1 MNLTYFVMIEMLEA
15 NHASRGKV
23 IGQLGDHVNLEDFLS
38 SDNPDTNRLFFNE
51 NAAKGVSDYLKEYG
65 ESEKLSAS
73 IVGIPEDLS
82 IFEYEDA
89 QIEDFKDVIN
99 IYPDIDERYDPLTGE
114 FLRSSESLESD
125 HVEVEKGAIV
135 FEKASQIIKD
145 LPTDESQIAEN
156 EDADLD
162 ERRIRALLPTRE
174 TLNEM
179 INSSLGISD
188 DNTLCS
194 LMITNAEATLAT
206 FQTLMSD
213 NLEDV
218 EDLDVESI
226 NQRIFT
232 KIASTE
238 TAKDYLQAERI
249 VDGFVENTKEQ
260 ESILRSQYEVDLQ
273 NYLAEVVKEAEA
285 RYRAEVPDQTEEIVA
300 EYYNQLAPM
309 FQQHKENREIAEDR
323 LKELIV
329 KEFISA
335 DRSPAMKSLRKFVV
349 LKDQLRQS
357 TISSILSIKSNEANK
372 AHALSHSEE
381 QPVAQ
386 YDRPALDA
394 DTDIERKD
402 YEESNEFLDDNQELH
417 DDYNYEEESH
427 ENFENEDHL
436 EDNFYDENED
446 YGDYEDYEGHEDLE
460 DEDQEDLDLENEDQE
475 NKDQENKDQ
484 ENMEIDQ
491 KVDVSAVNLED
502 LMNDDNSN
510 EDVAKDEEDLES
522 AEEDKPSKKKSKRD
536 KKKKKKGLAAK
547 IGLGFGATALA
558 AVVTFGTI
566 SYFKGGK
573 PSSQNSTEQSAN
585 QGAQSKTIG
594 DAVFNVGD
602 TLTISGQDGKFL
614 DVKIK
619 EFKDDGSAVAT
630 DANGDLWLIT
640 ADQMKQYAEK
650 HPELFKK
657 DKKDENKS
665 TESKQE
671 NKSDAKSTSDKKD
684 ESKKDESKKDESK
697 KDESKKDE
705 SKSDKKDESKSG
717 N

>member
-23 IGQLGDHVNLEDFLS
+23 IGQLSDHVNMEDFLS

-51 NAAKGVSDYLKEYG
+51 NAAKGVSDYLKEHG

-99 IYPDIDERYDPLTGE
+99 IYPDTDERYDALTGE

-218 EDLDVESI
+218 EDLDVDSI

-232 KIASTE
+232 KVASTE
-238 TAKDYLQAERI
+238 TAKDYLQSERI

-285 RYRAEVPDQTEEIVA
+285 RYRAEVPDQTEEIVS

-309 FQQHKENREIAEDR
+309 FQQHKENREVAEDR

-372 AHALSHSEE
+372 SHALSHSEE

-386 YDRPALDA
+386 YDRPDLDMGA
-394 DTDIERKD
+394 DIERKD
-402 YEESNEFLDDNQELH
+402 YEESNEFLEDNQELH
-417 DDYNYEEESH
+417 EDYNYEDEPH

-446 YGDYEDYEGHEDLE
+446 YEGYEGYEEDQEDLDHE
-460 DEDQEDLDLENEDQE
+460 NEDQEDLDLENE
-475 NKDQENKDQ
+475 DQ

-502 LMNDDNSN
+502 LMNDDDSK
-510 EDVAKDEEDLES
+510 EDVVKDEEDIES
-522 AEEDKPSKKKSKRD
+522 VEEDKPSKKKSKRN
-536 KKKKKKGLAAK
+536 KKKKKKSLAAK

-558 AVVTFGTI
+558 AVVAFGTI
-566 SYFKGGK
+566 YAVKGGK

-602 TLTISGQDGKFL
+602 TLTIAGQDGKFL

-640 ADQMKQYAEK
+640 ADQMKQYADK

-671 NKSDAKSTSDKKD
+671 NKSDANATSD
-684 ESKKDESKKDESK
+684 KKDESKKDESK

>member
-23 IGQLGDHVNLEDFLS
+23 IGQLSDHVNMEDFLS

-51 NAAKGVSDYLKEYG
+51 NAAKGVSDYLKEHG

-99 IYPDIDERYDPLTGE
+99 IYPDTDERYDALTGE

-125 HVEVEKGAIV
+125 HAEVEKGAIV

-218 EDLDVESI
+218 EDLDVDSI

-232 KIASTE
+232 KVASTE
-238 TAKDYLQAERI
+238 TAKDYLQSERI

-285 RYRAEVPDQTEEIVA
+285 RYRAEVPDQTEEIVS

-309 FQQHKENREIAEDR
+309 FQQHKDNREVAEDR

-372 AHALSHSEE
+372 AYALGHSEE

-386 YDRPALDA
+386 YDRPDLDMDA
-394 DTDIERKD
+394 DIERKD
-402 YEESNEFLDDNQELH
+402 YEESNEFLEDNQELH
-417 DDYNYEEESH
+417 EDYNYEEEPH
-427 ENFENEDHL
+427 ENFENEDYL

-446 YGDYEDYEGHEDLE
+446 YEGYEGYEEDQEDEDLNE
-460 DEDQEDLDLENEDQE
+460 EDQEDLDHENE
-475 NKDQENKDQ
+475 DQ

-502 LMNDDNSN
+502 LMNDDDSK
-510 EDVAKDEEDLES
+510 EDVVKDEEDIES
-522 AEEDKPSKKKSKRD
+522 AEEDKPSKKKSKRN
-536 KKKKKKGLAAK
+536 KKKKGLAAK

-602 TLTISGQDGKFL
+602 TLTIAGQDGKFL

-640 ADQMKQYAEK
+640 ADQMKQYADK

-671 NKSDAKSTSDKKD
+671 NKSDANATSDKKD

-697 KDESKKDE
+697 SN
-705 SKSDKKDESKSG
+705 KKDESKSG

>member
-23 IGQLGDHVNLEDFLS
+23 IGQLSDHVNMEDFLS

-51 NAAKGVSDYLKEYG
+51 NAAKGVSDYLREHG

-99 IYPDIDERYDPLTGE
+99 IYPDTDERYDALTGE

-125 HVEVEKGAIV
+125 HAEVEKGAIV

-218 EDLDVESI
+218 EDLDVDSI

-232 KIASTE
+232 KVASTE

-285 RYRAEVPDQTEEIVA
+285 RYRAEVPDQTEEIVS

-309 FQQHKENREIAEDR
+309 FQQHKDNREVAEDR

-372 AHALSHSEE
+372 AYALSHSEE

-386 YDRPALDA
+386 YDRPDLDMDA
-394 DTDIERKD
+394 DIERKD
-402 YEESNEFLDDNQELH
+402 YEESNEFLEDNQELH
-417 DDYNYEEESH
+417 EDYNYEDEPH

-446 YGDYEDYEGHEDLE
+446 YEGYEGYEEDQEDEDLNE
-460 DEDQEDLDLENEDQE
+460 EDQEDLDHENE
-475 NKDQENKDQ
+475 DQ

-502 LMNDDNSN
+502 LMNDDDSK
-510 EDVAKDEEDLES
+510 EDVVKDEEDIES
-522 AEEDKPSKKKSKRD
+522 AEEDKPSKKKSKRN

-602 TLTISGQDGKFL
+602 TLTIAGQDGKFL

-640 ADQMKQYAEK
+640 ADQMKQYADK

-671 NKSDAKSTSDKKD
+671 NQSDANATSDKKD

-705 SKSDKKDESKSG
+705 SKKDESKSNKKDESKSG

>member
-23 IGQLGDHVNLEDFLS
+23 IGQLSDHVNLEDFLS
-38 SDNPDTNRLFFNE
+38 SDNLDTNRLFFNE

-99 IYPDIDERYDPLTGE
+99 IYPDTDERYDPLTGE

-162 ERRIRALLPTRE
+162 ERRILALLPTRE

-386 YDRPALDA
+386 HDRPHFDA

-402 YEESNEFLDDNQELH
+402 YEESNEFLEDNQELH
-417 DDYNYEEESH
+417 DDYNYEEESQ
-427 ENFENEDHL
+427 ENFENEDYL

-446 YGDYEDYEGHEDLE
+446 YEGYEDYEDYEGHEE
-460 DEDQEDLDLENEDQE
+460 DQEEDQED
-475 NKDQENKDQ
+475 
-484 ENMEIDQ
+484 
-491 KVDVSAVNLED
+491 
-502 LMNDDNSN
+502 
-510 EDVAKDEEDLES
+510 
-522 AEEDKPSKKKSKRD
+522 
-536 KKKKKKGLAAK
+536 
-547 IGLGFGATALA
+547 
-558 AVVTFGTI
+558 
-566 SYFKGGK
+566 
-573 PSSQNSTEQSAN
+573 
-585 QGAQSKTIG
+585 
-594 DAVFNVGD
+594 
-602 TLTISGQDGKFL
+602 
-614 DVKIK
+614 
-619 EFKDDGSAVAT
+619 
-630 DANGDLWLIT
+630 
-640 ADQMKQYAEK
+640 
-650 HPELFKK
+650 
-657 DKKDENKS
+657 
-665 TESKQE
+665 
-671 NKSDAKSTSDKKD
+671 
-684 ESKKDESKKDESK
+684 
-697 KDESKKDE
+697 
-705 SKSDKKDESKSG
+705 
-717 N
+717 

>member
-15 NHASRGKV
+15 NHANRGKV
-23 IGQLGDHVNLEDFLS
+23 IGQLGNFINMEDFLS
-38 SDNPDTNRLFFNE
+38 SSNLDTNRLFFNE
-51 NAAKGVSDYLKEYG
+51 NAAKGVSEYLEKHG

-89 QIEDFKDVIN
+89 QIEDFKDVID
-99 IYPDIDERYDPLTGE
+99 IYPNADERYDALTGE
-114 FLRSSESLESD
+114 FLRSSESLENENI
-125 HVEVEKGAIV
+125 EVEKGAIV

-156 EDADLD
+156 ENADLD
-162 ERRIRALLPTRE
+162 EQRLKALLPTRE
-174 TLNEM
+174 TLKDL
-179 INSSLGISD
+179 INANLGISD
-188 DNTLCS
+188 DNILCS
-194 LMITNAEATLAT
+194 LIIANSETTLAT
-206 FQTLMSD
+206 YQTLMSD
-213 NLEDV
+213 DLEDV
-218 EDLDVESI
+218 EDLDIESI

-232 KIASTE
+232 KISSSD
-238 TAKDYLQAERI
+238 TAKEYLQSERL

-260 ESILRSQYEVDLQ
+260 EAILRAQYEKDLQ
-273 NYLAEVVKEAEA
+273 DYLAEVVKEAEE
-285 RYRAEVPDQTEEIVA
+285 RYRSEVPDQTEEIVA

-309 FQQHKENREIAEDR
+309 FQQHKENRDVAEDR
-323 LKELIV
+323 LKEEIV

-335 DRSPAMKSLRKFVV
+335 DRSPTMKALRKFVV

-357 TISSILSIKSNEANK
+357 AISSILSMKANGANNSHA
-372 AHALSHSEE
+372 AHQSEE
-381 QPVAQ
+381 QDNNNYGPMPTEDQ
-386 YDRPALDA
+386 
-394 DTDIERKD
+394 ERKD
-402 YEESNEFLDDNQELH
+402 YEESNDFLENQEESY
-417 DDYNYEEESH
+417 DDYNYTEDNEESQ
-427 ENFENEDHL
+427 EDFAREDFE
-436 EDNFYDENED
+436 ED
-446 YGDYEDYEGHEDLE
+446 YQPYEDDDQLEEDFEEQYGEDLE
-460 DEDQEDLDLENEDQE
+460 DEDFEDEDE
-475 NKDQENKDQ
+475 IDEIEDP
-484 ENMEIDQ
+484 ENMKIDQ

-502 LMNDDNSN
+502 LMSSEDTEESKEDDKSI
-510 EDVAKDEEDLES
+510 EEDID
-522 AEEDKPSKKKSKRD
+522 AAEDKPSKKKSKHN
-536 KKKKKKGLAAK
+536 KKKKGLAAK
-547 IGLGFGATALA
+547 IGLGLGATALA

-573 PSSQNSTEQSAN
+573 HSNQNSTEQSAN

-657 DKKDENKS
+657 DKKDENMS

-671 NKSDAKSTSDKKD
+671 NKSDANSD
-684 ESKKDESKKDESK
+684 KKDESKKDESK

-705 SKSDKKDESKSG
+705 SKSDKKDTSKSG